1 MFAASMKKRVLIT
14 FLLFCIWTIGL
25 NAQTAKIFG
34 VVTDL
39 NNKQAIEFTTVF
51 VEGSTIA
58 TETDLD
64 GLYTIEVPADQTF
77 TLVFS
82 RIGYKATQYNIKN
95 LTKNTTRQINVR
107 MAIDQKD
114 NFNIVITDS
123 KIEDVGMIREDVEA
137 LKLIPSSTGN
147 FESILPNI
155 ALGTSVGTGGEL
167 SSQYNVRGG
176 NYDEN
181 LVYIN
186 DFEVFRPQLI
196 KSGQQEGLS
205 FPNIDLLK
213 DLTFSSGGFEAKYG
227 DKMSSVLD
235 VHYKLPDSLAGSVSL
250 SVLGATAHMEGSS
263 QLGKNKWNKFR
274 FLVGARYKTTQYL
287 LNSLEIKGEYTPN
300 FTDFQSY
307 LTYDISKNLQ
317 ISWISNY
324 NSSIFELIPQE
335 QANVQGLFNQAIKFS
350 SIFEG
355 REEDA
360 FRNGMTG
367 LAFTFI
373 PERKKNPMYVKL
385 LGSSYLGYENENLD
399 ILGTYRLSEIETS
412 LGSENVEQE
421 VAVLGLGKQQEYT
434 RNFLFSNINN
444 IKLLSGIEIPGLFN
458 DVEQESTHFFQLG
471 IKYQREF
478 FYDRINEWE
487 RIDSAD
493 YSLPFDENQ
502 VLLNYALKSQN
513 EFIQQNLS
521 IFFQD
526 SYSYLKKGVREFRFS
541 AGLRTR
547 YNDINQEWLW
557 SPRFQFSYKPLQI
570 KSDIAFKIAG
580 GIYYQPPFY
589 RERRLGDGTLNFDLL
604 SQKSIHLVGG
614 MSYDFYWKNIS
625 NKKMRFISEI
635 YYKSLSD
642 LISYEQNNVSL
653 DYSGENDATGY
664 VLGMD
669 MRINGEFVPGAES
682 WINLSFLRTRESLNG
697 VQHLSRVDTIGVPVN
712 DVPRATDRLMSLT
725 MFFQDYLPQ
734 NENFKVH
741 VNLSVGTGLPYGQ
754 QGYNEVYRNA
764 FRYPP
769 YHRIDIGFS
778 YQLWDS
784 SWKGKRPAHPLR
796 FTRNT
801 WLSLEVYNLM
811 KVSNVASNT
820 WIKAINNYTY
830 PIRNRLTSRRFN
842 LKIKI
847 DF

>member
-1 MFAASMKKRVLIT
+1 
-14 FLLFCIWTIGL
+14 
-25 NAQTAKIFG
+25 
-34 VVTDL
+34 VVSDL
-39 NNKQAIEFTTVF
+39 NNKRPIEFTTVF
-51 VEGSTIA
+51 VEGSTNA
-58 TETDLD
+58 TETDEKGFYSLR
-64 GLYTIEVPADQTF
+64 VPAERTF

-82 RIGYKATQYNIKN
+82 RIGYQPTRYNIKS
-95 LTKNTTRQINVR
+95 LPANTNRQINVLL
-107 MAIDQKD
+107 AFEQKD
-114 NFNIVITDS
+114 DFNIVITDS
-123 KIEDVGMIREDVEA
+123 KIEDVGMIREEVEA

-235 VHYKLPDSLAGSVSL
+235 VHYKLPDSLAGSVSM
-250 SVLGATAHMEGSS
+250 SVLGATAHLEGSH
-263 QLGKNKWNKFR
+263 QLGRHKYNRFR
-274 FLVGARYKTTQYL
+274 YLVGARYKTTQYL

-307 LTYDISKNLQ
+307 LSYDLSRDWQ
-317 ISWISNY
+317 IAWIANY
-324 NSSIFELIPQE
+324 NASIFELIPQE

-350 SIFEG
+350 SVFEG

-367 LAFTFI
+367 LALTFI
-373 PERKKNPMYVKL
+373 PDRKTKPMYLKL
-385 LGSSYLGYENENLD
+385 LASGYLGYENENLD

-412 LGSENVEQE
+412 LGSENTEQE
-421 VAVLGLGKQQEYT
+421 IAVLGLGKQQEYT
-434 RNFLFSNINN
+434 RNFLFTNINN
-444 IKLLSGIEIPGLFN
+444 IKVLGGIELPGLMN
-458 DVEQESTHFFQLG
+458 DAETESTHFIQIGL
-471 IKYQREF
+471 KYQQEF

-493 YSLPFDENQ
+493 YSLPFTEEA
-502 VLLNYALKSQN
+502 VLLNYVLKSQN
-513 EFIQQNLS
+513 QYTQSHYSVFI
-521 IFFQD
+521 QD
-526 SYSYLKKGVREFRFS
+526 SYSNLKRGVREMRLTG
-541 AGLRTR
+541 GLRIR
-547 YNDINQEWLW
+547 YNAINREWLW
-557 SPRFQFSYKPLQI
+557 SPRFQLSYKPLQV
-570 KSDIAFKIAG
+570 KTDIAFKLAG
-580 GIYYQPPFY
+580 GVYYQPPFY
-589 RERRLGDGTLNFDLL
+589 RERRRADGSLNFDLQ
-604 SQKSIHLVGG
+604 SQRSIHLVGG
-614 MSYDFYWKNIS
+614 MSYDFYWKNVS
-625 NKKMRFISEI
+625 DKKMRFISEI
-635 YYKSLSD
+635 YYKSLSN
-642 LISYEQNNVSL
+642 LVSYEQDNVNL

-664 VLGMD
+664 VVGLD

-682 WINLSFLRTRESLNG
+682 WINLSFLRSREALND
-697 VQHLSRVDTIGVPVN
+697 VQHLARIDTMGVPVK
-712 DVPRATDRLMSLT
+712 DVPRATDRFMSVS

-754 QGYNEVYRNA
+754 KGYNEVYRNA

-778 YQLWDS
+778 YLLWDRA
-784 SWKGKRPAHPLR
+784 WLNKRPHHPLK
-796 FTRNT
+796 FTQNT
-801 WLSLEVYNLM
+801 WLSLEVFNLM

-842 LKIKI
+842 LKVKV

>member
-1 MFAASMKKRVLIT
+1 MFAASMIRCIFFTAGLLIIVL
-14 FLLFCIWTIGL
+14 GL
-25 NAQTAKIFG
+25 KAQTARVFG
-34 VVTDL
+34 VVSDL
-39 NNKQAIEFTTVF
+39 NNKRPIEFTTVF
-51 VEGSTIA
+51 VEGTTRA
-58 TETDLD
+58 TETNEK
-64 GLYTIEVPADQTF
+64 GFYSIEVPAGKNF

-82 RIGYKATQYNIKN
+82 RIGYKATNYNIKF
-95 LTKNTTRQINVR
+95 LAPDTQRQINVLL
-107 MAIDQKD
+107 AIEQKD
-114 NFNIVITDS
+114 DFNIVITDS
-123 KIEDVGMIREDVEA
+123 KIEDVGMIREEVEA

-235 VHYKLPDSLAGSVSL
+235 VHYKLPDSLAGSASI
-250 SVLGATAHMEGSS
+250 SALGATAHLEGSS
-263 QLGKNKWNKFR
+263 QLGKHKYNRLR

-300 FTDFQSY
+300 FTDIQSY
-307 LTYDISKNLQ
+307 ITYDISRDLQ
-317 ISWISNY
+317 IAWISNY

-367 LAFTFI
+367 LAFTYI
-373 PERKKNPMYVKL
+373 PDRKTKPMYVKL
-385 LGSSYLGYENENLD
+385 LGSSYLSYENENLD

-412 LGSENVEQE
+412 LASEEVEQE
-421 VAVLGLGKQQEYT
+421 IAVLGLGQQQEYT
-434 RNFLFSNINN
+434 RNFLFTNINN
-444 IKLLSGIEIPGLFN
+444 VKLLAGIELPGILN
-458 DVEQESTHFFQLG
+458 DAENESTHFLQLG
-471 IKYQREF
+471 LKYQQEF

-493 YSLPFDENQ
+493 YSLPFNEEA
-502 VLLNYALKSQN
+502 VLLNYVLKSQN
-513 EFIQQNLS
+513 EYTQSNIS
-521 IFFQD
+521 FFLQD
-526 SYSYLKKGVREFRFS
+526 SYSYLRREAFEMRIS
-541 AGLRTR
+541 GGLRIR
-547 YNDINQEWLW
+547 YNDINNEWLW
-557 SPRFQFSYKPLQI
+557 SPRFQLSYKPLQT

-580 GIYYQPPFY
+580 GVYYQPPFY
-589 RERRLGDGTLNFDLL
+589 RERRRPDGTLNFDLL
-604 SQKSIHLVGG
+604 SQRSLHLVGG
-614 MSYDFYWKNIS
+614 FSYDFFWKNIS
-625 NKKMRFISEI
+625 NKKMRFISEV

-642 LISYEQNNVSL
+642 LISYEQDNVNL
-653 DYSGENDATGY
+653 DYSGENDASGY
-664 VLGMD
+664 VVGLD

-682 WINLSFLRTRESLNG
+682 WINLSFLRTRESLDG
-697 VQHLSRVDTIGVPVN
+697 VQHLARIDTSGVPVK
-712 DVPRATDRLMSLT
+712 DVPRATDRFMSLT

-754 QGYNEVYRNA
+754 KGYNEVYRNA

-778 YQLWDS
+778 YLIWDRN
-784 SWKGKRPAHPLR
+784 WLNKRPNHPLR

-801 WLSLEVYNLM
+801 WISLEVYNLM

-842 LKIKI
+842 LKIKV